1 MDVLSCT
8 IDDVLAIETIVLVAM
23 FVATVMA
30 STGIYQLTKNRRK
43 REAHGA
49 SERKQG
55 LSNGIRGRM
64 IEFYVP
70 DNFRANQRGDARLR
84 SHLPASQR
92 EQRG

>member
-1 MDVLSCT
+1 MGAFSRT
-8 IDDVLAIETIVLVAM
+8 IDDVLVIETIAFVVMLVA
-23 FVATVMA
+23 AAMA
-30 STGIYQLTKNRRK
+30 SAGIYRFIKHRKK
-43 REAHGA
+43 REANDA
-49 SERKQG
+49 SEQQE
-55 LSNGIRGRM
+55 LSNAIHGRM